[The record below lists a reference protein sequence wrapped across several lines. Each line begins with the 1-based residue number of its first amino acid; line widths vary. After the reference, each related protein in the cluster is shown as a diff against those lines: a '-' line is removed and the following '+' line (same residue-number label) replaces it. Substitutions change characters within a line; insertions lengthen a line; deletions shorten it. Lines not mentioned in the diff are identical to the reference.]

1 MEKNLR
7 LPAGYAV
14 LDEEELTYTTG
25 GGAVT
30 DAITGTVD
38 TVTSAAKTTYNV
50 ISIAAT
56 VIGVGVL
63 LSSYV
68 WGIRQSRSWLAENR
82 YEGNFLTVMGLAM
95 DDLAADMSSSTA
107 NLVRDLVSTFT
118 VVALAPIS
126 AILILVE

>member
-25 GGAVT
+25 GGVIS
-30 DAITGTVD
+30 DTVD

-50 ISIAAT
+50 ISIVAT